1 MLWKSVILTILIC
14 GLLILGASTIVAGQ
28 KDTGDADKP
37 AGTIARPDHK
47 RGDTTICSQPDSALG
62 WAL

>member
-37 AGTIARPDHK
+37 AGTIAV
-47 RGDTTICSQPDSALG
+47 ISEDSPVDIEE
-62 WAL
+62 